1 MSYVNKKLSILADS
15 ISTFEGY
22 NNDINSNT
30 TIGNNR
36 VYYGGIDHSG
46 STYIT
51 DVNKTWWKMLVNE
64 TNMELVVNNSWSGSL
79 VFDKRIEACGY
90 ASRCFNLHNDHN
102 NNQPE
107 IIFVYL
113 GTNDAHQDINVG
125 TYIKEE
131 IDEFLKNEKMPSTF
145 IEAYALMLHNI
156 KRKYQQSED
165 ILNSLL
171 GYTLLSKYLNDDFGY
186 TNKNLTYNEFGKPYL
201 KDIYFSI
208 SHSHNMIALIISNEE
223 CGIDIEYIDKDRN
236 YDLLSKKILSD
247 NEYDIYIN
255 ELQKEEYFI
264 TCWTKKEAFLK
275 SLGTGIIKSKL
286 SEVDENINSF
296 KIVDGNNKE
305 YIISIY
311 SKESFNIKK
320 DCTI

>member
-1 MSYVNKKLSILADS
+1 MTKVYIYDKTKKEHNLD
-15 ISTFEGY
+15 
-22 NNDINSNT
+22 
-30 TIGNNR
+30 
-36 VYYGGIDHSG
+36 
-46 STYIT
+46 
-51 DVNKTWWKMLVNE
+51 
-64 TNMELVVNNSWSGSL
+64 ELKCN
-79 VFDKRIEACGY
+79 IPY
-90 ASRCFNLHNDHN
+90 
-102 NNQPE
+102 
-107 IIFVYL
+107 
-113 GTNDAHQDINVG
+113 
-125 TYIKEE
+125 
-131 IDEFLKNEKMPSTF
+131 
-145 IEAYALMLHNI
+145 NI

>member
-1 MSYVNKKLSILADS
+1 MTKVYIYDKTKKEHNLDELK
-15 ISTFEGY
+15 
-22 NNDINSNT
+22 SN
-30 TIGNNR
+30 IP
-36 VYYGGIDHSG
+36 Y
-46 STYIT
+46 
-51 DVNKTWWKMLVNE
+51 
-64 TNMELVVNNSWSGSL
+64 
-79 VFDKRIEACGY
+79 
-90 ASRCFNLHNDHN
+90 
-102 NNQPE
+102 
-107 IIFVYL
+107 
-113 GTNDAHQDINVG
+113 
-125 TYIKEE
+125 
-131 IDEFLKNEKMPSTF
+131 
-145 IEAYALMLHNI
+145 NI

-286 SEVDENINSF
+286 SEVDENINSL

>member
-1 MSYVNKKLSILADS
+1 MTKVYIYDKTKKEHNLDELK
-15 ISTFEGY
+15 
-22 NNDINSNT
+22 SN
-30 TIGNNR
+30 IP
-36 VYYGGIDHSG
+36 Y
-46 STYIT
+46 
-51 DVNKTWWKMLVNE
+51 
-64 TNMELVVNNSWSGSL
+64 
-79 VFDKRIEACGY
+79 
-90 ASRCFNLHNDHN
+90 
-102 NNQPE
+102 
-107 IIFVYL
+107 
-113 GTNDAHQDINVG
+113 
-125 TYIKEE
+125 
-131 IDEFLKNEKMPSTF
+131 
-145 IEAYALMLHNI
+145 NI